1 MDLAARIA
9 YLAKP
14 SRTLT
19 EEESNDVVRIA
30 CVIEVAFLVGGFDTQ
45 KLTRTND
52 MMLVFVGGYN
62 CFITKNTKLPQRK
75 YSQPEI

>member
-45 KLTRTND
+45 NLTRTND
-52 MMLVFVGGYN
+52 MMLVCCWGLSFSQQ
-62 CFITKNTKLPQRK
+62 NTKLPQRK